1 MSHGFLRNTTI
12 VGLLTLLSRVTG
24 VIRDMVYLISF
35 GAGPL
40 MDAFLVAF
48 KIPNFMRRLTA
59 EGAFSQAFVPVISE
73 YKVQKSHAEVREL
86 VAGVTG
92 VFGLVLFA
100 ITLVGVVAA
109 PVLTFL
115 FAPGWH
121 DGDGRFELTVEML
134 RFTFPYMFFI
144 SLVALGSGILNS
156 YGRFAVPALNQTLLN
171 LVMIV
176 AAGVVAPYFE
186 KPGLVLAI
194 GVFVAGVVQLVAQF
208 PALHALGLL
217 PRPRFDRA
225 REGVRRIGRLMLPG
239 IFGSSVAQVSLLL
252 DTVIAS
258 FLVVGSVTWLY
269 SADRLVEF
277 PMGVFS
283 IALATVI
290 LPGLS
295 SHHSEKSPEKFN
307 ATLDWALR
315 LTTTVVVPAAVG
327 LLMLSGPL
335 IATIF
340 GYGAFTDRDVLMCGY
355 ALMAYSFG
363 LIGFSLVKVLAP
375 GLLRAPGH
383 EDAGEDRPDR
393 ALVQH
398 GLQPVRRR
406 AGVPHGFPGAAR
418 AARRLDG
425 PVGDHQFDAA
435 VPRACAG
442 TASTGRRRR
451 GESCCRRSHWRASP
465 WPPSCGG
472 FRGTGRPGPAGR
484 QHGAPPGSASPSS
497 AGALVYFGVL
507 ALCRPAP
514 QGPEASII
522 AGHEFPIRQ
531 GHADSTWFR
540 TLS

>member
-1 MSHGFLRNTTI
+1 MSHGFLRNTSI

-92 VFGLVLFA
+92 VFGLILFA
-100 ITLVGVVAA
+100 ITLVGVIAA

-121 DGDGRFELTVEML
+121 DGDGRFDLTVAML

-171 LVMIV
+171 VVMIV
-176 AAGVVAPYFE
+176 AAGVVAPYFPS
-186 KPGLVLAI
+186 PGLVLAI

-208 PALHALGLL
+208 PALHAIGLL

-225 REGVRRIGRLMLPG
+225 REGVQRIGRLMLPG

-315 LTTTVVVPAAVG
+315 LTTTVVAPAAVG

-335 IATIF
+335 MATFF
-340 GYGAFTDRDVLMCGY
+340 GYGAFTDHHVLMSSY
-355 ALMAYSFG
+355 ALMAYSMG
-363 LIGFSLVKVLAP
+363 LIGFSMVKVLAP
-375 GLLRAPGH
+375 GYFARQDTQDPGP
-383 EDAGEDRPDR
+383 DRPDR

-398 GLQPVRRR
+398 GLQHLRRG
-406 AGVPHGFPGAAR
+406 AGVPEWISRCRTCCWPF
-418 AARRLDG
+418 RRDSRRSSTR
-425 PVGDHQFDAA
+425 PCCIA
-435 VPRACAG
+435 ACAG
-442 TASTGRRRR
+442 TASTIRRRP
-451 GESCCRRSHWRASP
+451 GEGCCPRSCLASLAMAAFLWWVSGDWSDWTDWSAARRAAWLGLSVV
-465 WPPSCGG
+465 GG
-472 FRGTGRPGPAGR
+472 AV
-484 QHGAPPGSASPSS
+484 
-497 AGALVYFGVL
+497 VYFGVL
-507 ALCRPAP
+507 ALSGVRP

-522 AGHEFPIRQ
+522 AGHDFPIRQ
-531 GHADSTWFR
+531 GHADSTRFQA
-540 TLS
+540 LS

>member
-73 YKVQKSHAEVREL
+73 YKVRKSHAEVREL
-86 VAGVTG
+86 VAGVSG
-92 VFGLVLFA
+92 KFGIVLFA
-100 ITLVGVVAA
+100 VALAGVVAA

-121 DGDGRFELTVEML
+121 GGDSRFDLTVDML

-156 YGRFAVPALNQTLLN
+156 YGRFAVPALTQTLLN

-176 AAGVVAPYFE
+176 TAAFVAPYFAR
-186 KPGLVLAI
+186 PGIVLAI
-194 GVFVAGVVQLVAQF
+194 GVFVAGLVQLVAQF
-208 PALHALGLL
+208 PALHAIGLL
-217 PRPRFDRA
+217 PRPRLDRA
-225 REGVRRIGRLMLPG
+225 REGVARIARLMLPG

-252 DTVIAS
+252 DTIIAS

-295 SHHSEKSPEKFN
+295 SHHSAKSPEKFN

-315 LTTTVVVPAAVG
+315 LTVAIVVPASLG

-363 LIGFSLVKVLAP
+363 LLGFSLVKVLAP
-375 GLLRAPGH
+375 GYFARQDTKTPVKVGVISLSFNMAFNLVVVVPAFLMDFPAPHVLLAASTALSAAINSTLLYRGLRRDGIYFPSPAWRKLLPQVVV
-383 EDAGEDRPDR
+383 AGLAMSAFLWWVSGDW
-393 ALVQH
+393 AAWT
-398 GLQPVRRR
+398 GWSAARR
-406 AGVPHGFPGAAR
+406 AGWLGLA
-418 AARRLDG
+418 
-425 PVGDHQFDAA
+425 VGG
-435 VPRACAG
+435 G
-442 TASTGRRRR
+442 T
-451 GESCCRRSHWRASP
+451 
-465 WPPSCGG
+465 
-472 FRGTGRPGPAGR
+472 
-484 QHGAPPGSASPSS
+484 
-497 AGALVYFGVL
+497 LVYFGAL
-507 ALCRPAP
+507 ALAGLRPRDLK
-514 QGPEASII
+514 
-522 AGHEFPIRQ
+522 H
-531 GHADSTWFR
+531 
-540 TLS
+540 L

>member
-12 VGLLTLLSRVTG
+12 VGLLTLLSRITG

-48 KIPNFMRRLTA
+48 KIPNFLRRLTA

-73 YKVQKSHAEVREL
+73 YKVQKTHSEVREL
-86 VAGVTG
+86 VSGVSG
-92 VFGLVLFA
+92 VFGVLLFI
-100 ITLVGVVAA
+100 ITLIGVIAA
-109 PVLTFL
+109 PVLAYV
-115 FAPGWH
+115 FAPGFH
-121 DGDGRFELTVEML
+121 QSGDRFDLTVEML

-144 SLVALGSGILNS
+144 SLVALGSGVLNS
-156 YGRFAVPALNQTLLN
+156 YGRFAVPAFNQTLLN
-171 LVMIV
+171 LVMVIS
-176 AAGVVAPYFE
+176 AGVIAPYFA

-194 GVFVAGVVQLVAQF
+194 GVFVAGAVQLLAQF

-225 REGVRRIGRLMLPG
+225 HEGVRRIARLMLPG

-258 FLVVGSVTWLY
+258 FLMVGSVTWLY

-295 SHHSEKSPEKFN
+295 SHHSEKSAEKFN

-315 LTTTVVVPAAVG
+315 LTLTVVIPAAIG

-335 IATIF
+335 ISTIF
-340 GYGAFTDRDVLMCGY
+340 GYGAFKDRDVLMCGY

-363 LIGFSLVKVLAP
+363 LVGFSMVKVLAP
-375 GLLRAPGH
+375 GYFARQDTRTPVKVGLIALSVNIVFNVSVVVPAFLLGFPVPHVLLAVSTGLAALINSTLLYRGLRREGIYQPSAAWKKLLPQILVASLAL
-383 EDAGEDRPDR
+383 AGFLWWISGDW
-393 ALVQH
+393 AAWTAWSAT
-398 GLQPVRRR
+398 RR
-406 AGVPHGFPGAAR
+406 AVWLGIAVVGGAA
-418 AARRLDG
+418 
-425 PVGDHQFDAA
+425 
-435 VPRACAG
+435 
-442 TASTGRRRR
+442 
-451 GESCCRRSHWRASP
+451 
-465 WPPSCGG
+465 
-472 FRGTGRPGPAGR
+472 
-484 QHGAPPGSASPSS
+484 
-497 AGALVYFGVL
+497 VYFGTL
-507 ALCRPAP
+507 ALAGLRPRDLK
-514 QGPEASII
+514 
-522 AGHEFPIRQ
+522 H
-531 GHADSTWFR
+531 
-540 TLS
+540 L